1 MVYNPDSLLKEKSK
15 ASDGRPKMLTLKEVA
30 QFLSLSEKTVYRL
43 VKAGILPALKIG
55 GQWRFEQQV
64 LDAWLS
70 NRLNE
75 SLFERESKVLGEGR
89 WLKKQTKS

>member
-1 MVYNPDSLLKEKSK
+1 MKE
-15 ASDGRPKMLTLKEVA
+15 RLTLLTLKEVA

-43 VKAGILPALKIG
+43 VKAGTLPALKIG
-55 GQWRFEQQV
+55 GQWRFEPKI

-75 SLFERESKVLGEGR
+75 SLFERESKV
-89 WLKKQTKS
+89 S

>member
-1 MVYNPDSLLKEKSK
+1 MAKD
-15 ASDGRPKMLTLKEVA
+15 PKMALHKKTKVLGSRLQMLTLKEVA
-30 QFLSLSEKTVYRL
+30 KFLSLSEKTVYRL

-70 NRLNE
+70 NQLNE
-75 SLFERESKVLGEGR
+75 SLFERESKA
-89 WLKKQTKS
+89 S